1 MALSE
6 LLEQRCTQFD
16 VRGDYTVVAGPFPR
30 KDNRAEGHSL
40 HPVVEN
46 FSRDY
51 AQEVVLRTIQ
61 LPSKKFG
68 AQTG

>member
-40 HPVVEN
+40 HPVVEKI
-46 FSRDY
+46 FKR
-51 AQEVVLRTIQ
+51 LRARGRSAYDPI
-61 LPSKKFG
+61 
-68 AQTG
+68 AI